1 MEKLKNGD
9 YCENLTK
16 EQFEEL
22 IEIEGHELKY
32 DFTNSHNSLVFSGSI
47 LRICYVEKT
56 TLLSFEDFKNR
67 TINTF
72 KK

>member
-22 IEIEGHELKY
+22 IDIEGHNVKSTY
-32 DFTNSHNSLVFSGSI
+32 STDFKTLGFDGEGLYNFLFD
-47 LRICYVEKT
+47 KT
-56 TLLSFEDFKNR
+56 TLLSFDDFKQR
-67 TINTF
+67 CINTF